1 MTLSRRAVWALAAVG
16 FAWGIALVPL
26 LINSEFNEDRGLWIV
41 LDLVIG
47 FGFIGTGAFAWLRRP
62 HNRVGMLMMATGF
75 AWYLQV
81 AALTDPAALFS
92 VGQAFSN
99 LFVAA
104 AIHLLLAFPS
114 GRLEQPV
121 DRLVVAVA
129 YVTTTVGSLVPVLF
143 FDPVQF
149 GCTAGCPENL
159 LLIEANK
166 SFFESWYDG
175 LSVVGA
181 SLLLSV
187 VAILVAR
194 WREASPPLRRIV
206 TPLFAAGAALMAGLA
221 GLLVIGLI
229 GIDDKVAYDTIYY
242 ATLIPFGLVPY
253 LFLGSLV
260 RARMLRGGAV
270 GGLVA
275 TIGETQAAGELR
287 DALALALNDP
297 SVDLAFWLSGP
308 EQYVDAQ
315 GRRIALPGEGEVPD
329 EDEDT
334 GEEEGRAV
342 YHVRLD
348 GERIGAIVHD
358 PTVLEDPDLLEAVGA
373 AAALALQREQLEAEL
388 RAKVGELEQSRSR
401 MIRFGLAERRRLER
415 DLHDGAQQRL
425 VSLAL
430 DLRLARDMVRRD
442 PNQAETVLDSAGE
455 GLGQA
460 LEELREL
467 ARGIHPALLS
477 DRGLD
482 PAVETLANRAPLP
495 VEVEATLGERVPEPV
510 ELAAYFVVSEALTN
524 VVKYAQASQA
534 TVRLERANGRVLVEV
549 ADDGVG
555 GAQPGRGSG
564 LRGLADRISALGGRF
579 EVDSA
584 PGSGTTVRA
593 SIPCE

>member
-1 MTLSRRAVWALAAVG
+1 MSSSKGAVWALTAVG
-16 FAWGIALVPL
+16 FAWGIALVPG
-26 LINSEFNEDRGLWIV
+26 IASSDFAEDRGLWIA

-75 AWYLQV
+75 AWYLSV
-81 AALTDPAALFS
+81 GPLVDSSFLFT
-92 VGQAFSN
+92 VGQATSN
-99 LFVAA
+99 LFVAT

-114 GRLEQPV
+114 GRLEQTV
-121 DRLVVAVA
+121 DRVVVVIA
-129 YVTTTVGSLVPVLF
+129 YVATTIGALVPLLF
-143 FDPVQF
+143 LDPVAMD
-149 GCTAGCPENL
+149 CADCPENL
-159 LLIEANK
+159 LLVDSNP

-175 LSVVGA
+175 LGVCGIVI
-181 SLLLSV
+181 LLSTLAV
-187 VAILVAR
+187 LVAR

-206 TPLFAAGAALMAGLA
+206 TPVFTAGGLLMIGLA
-221 GLLVIGLI
+221 GLLAVSIAGAEWQAT
-229 GIDDKVAYDTIYY
+229 KTIFY

-253 LFLGSLV
+253 LFLFSLV
-260 RARMLRGGAV
+260 QARMLRGGAV

-275 TIGETQAAGELR
+275 TIGETPGPGELR
-287 DALALALNDP
+287 DALAVALNDP
-297 SVDLAFWLSGP
+297 SLDLAYWL
-308 EQYVDAQ
+308 ERREEHVDAR
-315 GRRIALPGEGEVPD
+315 GRRIELPD
-329 EDEDT
+329 SEDED
-334 GEEEGRAV
+334 RAIYDV
-342 YHVRLD
+342 TLD
-348 GERIGAIVHD
+348 GARVGAIIHD

-373 AAALALQREQLEAEL
+373 AAALALRREQLEHEL
-388 RAKVGELEQSRSR
+388 RAKVQELEQSRAR

-430 DLRLARDMVRRD
+430 DLRLARELVSQN
-442 PNQAETVLDSAGE
+442 PSQAEKVLDGAADE
-455 GLGQA
+455 LGQA

-482 PAVETLANRAPLP
+482 PAVETLARRAPVP
-495 VEVEATLGERVPEPV
+495 VEVEAQLGDRVPEPI

-524 VVKYAQASQA
+524 VVKYANASQA
-534 TVRLERANGRVLVEV
+534 RVRVERVNGRVVVEV

-555 GAQPGRGSG
+555 GAEPGRGSG
-564 LRGLADRISALGGRF
+564 LRGLADRIAALGGNF

-584 PGSGTTVRA
+584 PGVGTTIRA

>member
-1 MTLSRRAVWALAAVG
+1 MTLSKRAVWALAAVG
-16 FAWGIALVPL
+16 FALGIALVPL
-26 LINSEFNEDRGLWIV
+26 LANSEFNEDRGLWIA

-62 HNRVGMLMMATGF
+62 DNRVGMLMMATGF

-81 AALTDPAALFS
+81 AALTEPALLFS
-92 VGQAFSN
+92 IGQAFSN

-114 GRLEQPV
+114 GRLEQSV
-121 DRLVVAVA
+121 DRVVVALA
-129 YVTTTVGSLVPVLF
+129 YFTTTVGSFVPILF
-143 FDPVQF
+143 FDPVDY

-159 LLIEANK
+159 LLVDANM

-175 LSVVGA
+175 LSVCGTAV
-181 SLLLSV
+181 LLSV
-187 VAILVAR
+187 VAIMVAR

-206 TPLFAAGAALMAGLA
+206 TPLFTAGAALMTGLA
-221 GLLVIGLI
+221 SLLVIGLV
-229 GIDDKVAYDTIYY
+229 GVDDKVAYDTIFY

-253 LFLGSLV
+253 MFLGSLV

-275 TIGETQAAGELR
+275 TIGGTPAPGELR

-297 SVDLAFWLSGP
+297 SVELAYWLPAS
-308 EQYVDAQ
+308 EQYVDAK
-315 GRRIALPGEGEVPD
+315 GRRIDLPD
-329 EDEDT
+329 E
-334 GEEEGRAV
+334 EEEERAV
-342 YHVRLD
+342 YYVTLD
-348 GERIGAIVHD
+348 RRRIGAILHD

-388 RAKVGELEQSRSR
+388 RAKVEELEKSRSR

-415 DLHDGAQQRL
+415 NLHDGAQQRL

-442 PNQAETVLDSAGE
+442 PNQAESVIDSAGE

-495 VEVEATLGERVPEPV
+495 VEVEATLGERVSEPV

-534 TVRLERANGRVLVEV
+534 RVRLERANGRVLVEV

-555 GAQPGRGSG
+555 GAQPESGSG

>member
-1 MTLSRRAVWALAAVG
+1 MTVSRRAVWALTVLG
-16 FAWGIALVPL
+16 FAWGIALVPG
-26 LINSEFNEDRGLWIV
+26 IGASDFAEDRGLWIA

-75 AWYLQV
+75 AWYLSV
-81 AALTDPAALFS
+81 GPLVDSAFLFT
-92 VGQAFSN
+92 VGQATSN
-99 LFVAA
+99 LFVAT

-114 GRLEQPV
+114 GRLEQTV
-121 DRLVVAVA
+121 DRVVVAIA
-129 YVTTTVGSLVPVLF
+129 YVATTIGALVPLLF
-143 FDPVQF
+143 LDPAAMD
-149 GCTAGCPENL
+149 CATCPENL
-159 LLIEANK
+159 LLVDSNP

-175 LSVVGA
+175 LGVCGIVI
-181 SLLLSV
+181 LLSTL
-187 VAILVAR
+187 ATLVAR

-206 TPLFAAGAALMAGLA
+206 TPLFTAGALLMIGLA
-221 GLLVIGLI
+221 GLLAISIAGAEWQAT
-229 GIDDKVAYDTIYY
+229 KTIFY

-253 LFLGSLV
+253 LFLFSLV
-260 RARMLRGGAV
+260 QARMVRGGAV

-275 TIGETQAAGELR
+275 TIGETPGPGELR

-297 SVDLAFWLSGP
+297 SLELAYWLERRG
-308 EQYVDAQ
+308 EHVDAR
-315 GRRIALPGEGEVPD
+315 GRRIELPGA
-329 EDEDT
+329 EDED
-334 GEEEGRAV
+334 RAV
-342 YHVRLD
+342 YDVTL
-348 GERIGAIVHD
+348 ERARVGAIIHD
-358 PTVLEDPDLLEAVGA
+358 PTVLEDPDLLEAVGG
-373 AAALALQREQLEAEL
+373 AAALALRREQLEHEL
-388 RAKVGELEQSRSR
+388 RAKVQELEQSRAR

-430 DLRLARDMVRRD
+430 DLRLARDMVGRD
-442 PNQAETVLDSAGE
+442 PQRAERVLDGAADE
-455 GLGQA
+455 LGQA

-482 PAVETLANRAPLP
+482 PAVETLARRAPVP
-495 VEVEATLGERVPEPV
+495 VEVEAKLGDRVAEPV

-524 VVKYAQASQA
+524 VAKYAKASQA
-534 TVRLERANGRVLVEV
+534 KVRVERTNGRVIVEV

-555 GAQPGRGSG
+555 GAEPKRGSG
-564 LRGLADRISALGGRF
+564 LRGLADRIAALGGMF
-579 EVDSA
+579 EVDSV

>member
-1 MTLSRRAVWALAAVG
+1 MTRSKRAVWALAAVG
-16 FAWGIALVPL
+16 FAWGIALAL
-26 LINSEFNEDRGLWIV
+26 LLANSEFNDDRRLWIV

-62 HNRVGMLMMATGF
+62 DNRVGMLMMATGF
-75 AWYLQV
+75 AWYV
-81 AALTDPAALFS
+81 SVGGLTEASALFS
-92 VGQAFSN
+92 FGQAFSN
-99 LFVAA
+99 LFVAT

-114 GRLEQPV
+114 GRLEEGV
-121 DRLVVAVA
+121 DRVVVGTA
-129 YVTTTVGSLVPVLF
+129 YFVTTVIAVVPSFF
-143 FDPVQF
+143 FDPVAF
-149 GCTAGCPENL
+149 GCTDCPDNL
-159 LLIEANK
+159 LLVDANQ

-175 LSVVGA
+175 LSVVGSA
-181 SLLLSV
+181 ILLSV
-187 VAILVAR
+187 LAIMVAR

-206 TPLFAAGAALMAGLA
+206 TPVFTAGAALMVGLA
-221 GLLVIGLI
+221 SLLVIGLL
-229 GIDDKVAYDTIYY
+229 GIDDEVAYDTIYY

-275 TIGETQAAGELR
+275 TIGETPAPGELR
-287 DALALALNDP
+287 DALAIALNDP
-297 SVDLAFWLSGP
+297 SLDLAYWLPGP

-315 GRRIALPGEGEVPD
+315 GRRMDLPGENEQAV
-329 EDEDT
+329 EAEDT
-334 GEEEGRAV
+334 GIDQSRAV
-342 YHVRLD
+342 YHVTLD

-358 PTVLEDPDLLEAVGA
+358 PTVLEDPDLVEAVGA
-373 AAALALQREQLEAEL
+373 AAALALQRERLEAEL
-388 RAKVGELEQSRSR
+388 RAKVEELEQSRTR
-401 MIRFGLAERRRLER
+401 MIRFGMAERRRLER

-430 DLRLARDMVRRD
+430 DLRLAQDMVRRD
-442 PNQAETVLDSAGE
+442 PEQVKKVLEGAAE

-482 PAVETLANRAPLP
+482 PAVETLAGRAPLP
-495 VEVEATLGERVPEPV
+495 VEVETTLGDRVPEPV

-534 TVRLERANGRVLVEV
+534 RVRLERENGRVLVEV

-555 GAQPGRGSG
+555 GAEPRRGSG

-584 PGSGTTVRA
+584 PGAGTRVRA

>member
-1 MTLSRRAVWALAAVG
+1 MTLSKRAVWALAAVG
-16 FAWGIALVPL
+16 FALGIALVPL
-26 LINSEFNEDRGLWIV
+26 LANSEFNDDRVLWIA

-62 HNRVGMLMMATGF
+62 DNRVGMLMMATGF

-81 AALTDPAALFS
+81 AALTEPAVLFS

-99 LFVAA
+99 LFVAT

-114 GRLEQPV
+114 GRLEQFV

-129 YVTTTVGSLVPVLF
+129 YLTTTLGSLVPMLF
-143 FDPVQF
+143 FDPVEF

-159 LLIEANK
+159 LLVDANR

-175 LSVVGA
+175 LSVVGTA
-181 SLLLSV
+181 VLLSV
-187 VAILVAR
+187 VAIMVAR

-206 TPLFAAGAALMAGLA
+206 TPLFTAGAALMTGLA

-229 GIDDKVAYDTIYY
+229 GVDDKVAYDTIFY

-275 TIGETQAAGELR
+275 SIGQTQAAGELR

-297 SVDLAFWLSGP
+297 SLDLAYWLPGP
-308 EQYVDAQ
+308 GHYADAQ
-315 GRRIALPGEGEVPD
+315 GRRMQLPGEDEPPG
-329 EDEDT
+329 EDEDA
-334 GEEEGRAV
+334 GADPGPAV

-358 PTVLEDPDLLEAVGA
+358 PTVLEDPDLLDAVGA

-388 RAKVGELEQSRSR
+388 RAKVEELEKSRTR

-430 DLRLARDMVRRD
+430 DLRMARDMVRRD
-442 PNQAETVLDSAGE
+442 PAQAEQVLDSAGD

-482 PAVETLANRAPLP
+482 PAVETLARRAPLP
-495 VEVEATLGERVPEPV
+495 VEVEAKLGDRVPEPV

-524 VVKYAQASQA
+524 VVKYSHASQA
-534 TVRLERANGRVLVEV
+534 RVRLERDDGRVLVEV
-549 ADDGVG
+549 VDDGVG
-555 GAQPGRGSG
+555 GAEPGRGSG

-579 EVDSA
+579 EVDSS
-584 PGSGTTVRA
+584 PGAGTTVRA

>member
-1 MTLSRRAVWALAAVG
+1 MTLSRRAVWALTALG
-16 FAWGIALVPL
+16 FAWGIVLVPL
-26 LINSEFNEDRGLWIV
+26 LANAEFNEDRGLWIA

-62 HNRVGMLMMATGF
+62 DNRVGALMMATGF
-75 AWYLQV
+75 AFYV
-81 AALTDPAALFS
+81 SVGGLTEPEVPFT
-92 VGQAFSN
+92 VGQALSN
-99 LFVAA
+99 LFVAT

-114 GRLEQPV
+114 GRLEQTV
-121 DRLVVAVA
+121 DRVVVGVA
-129 YVTTTVGSLVPVLF
+129 YLTTTVGTIVPMF
-143 FDPVQF
+143 FFHPAEF
-149 GCTAGCPENL
+149 GCGAGCPENL
-159 LLIEANK
+159 LLIDASK
-166 SFFESWYDG
+166 SFFEAWYDG
-175 LSVVGA
+175 LAVCGI

-206 TPLFAAGAALMAGLA
+206 TPLFAAGAALMAGLS
-221 GLLVIGLI
+221 GLLAIGLI
-229 GIDDKVAYDTIYY
+229 GVDDMVAYDTIYY

-275 TIGETQAAGELR
+275 TIGGTPGPGELR

-297 SVDLAFWLSGP
+297 SLELAYWL
-308 EQYVDAQ
+308 ERRAEYVDAR
-315 GRRIALPGEGEVPD
+315 GRRIELPAAEEDRPHEAESREVYD
-329 EDEDT
+329 VT
-334 GEEEGRAV
+334 LNGARV
-342 YHVRLD
+342 
-348 GERIGAIVHD
+348 GAIIHD
-358 PTVLEDPDLLEAVGA
+358 PTVLEDPDLLDAVGA
-373 AAALALQREQLEAEL
+373 AAALALRREQLEHEL
-388 RAKVGELEQSRSR
+388 RAKVQELEQSRAR

-430 DLRLARDMVRRD
+430 DLRLARDMVNADPRR
-442 PNQAETVLDSAGE
+442 AETVLDGATDE
-455 GLGQA
+455 LGQA

-482 PAVETLANRAPLP
+482 PAIETLARRAPVP
-495 VEVEATLGERVPEPV
+495 VDVEAKLGDRVSEPV
-510 ELAAYFVVSEALTN
+510 ELAAYFVVAEALTN
-524 VVKYAQASQA
+524 VVKYANASQA
-534 TVRLERANGRVLVEV
+534 RVRVERDNGRVIVEV

-555 GAQPGRGSG
+555 GAEPKRGTG
-564 LRGLADRISALGGRF
+564 LRGLADRVGALGGMF
-579 EVDSA
+579 EVDSS
-584 PGSGTTVRA
+584 PGIGTTVRA